1 MLLRADPILPARW
14 KKELQSMLFTR
25 RKAEIEI
32 LSGARV
38 SPRPTSLT
46 SITFG
51 EESRS
56 EAEHPLVRYLV
67 PRIKAAVD
75 ELAVDMDMDMD
86 MD

>member
-1 MLLRADPILPARW
+1 
-14 KKELQSMLFTR
+14 MLFTR

-46 SITFG
+46 NITFG
-51 EESRS
+51 EDSSRS
-56 EAEHPLVRYLV
+56 EAEHPLIRYLV